1 MIVVTGATGKLGR
14 IVVEDLLTKLP
25 ADQVAVVARTPERA
39 EDLAERGVEV
49 RQGAYDD
56 PASLETAF
64 AGADKLLFVSSPDV
78 APGVRPRQHGQVVDA
93 ARTAGV
99 GHIVYTSAIGA
110 DDGALFLAD
119 HTITEAAIR
128 SSGLTYTLLRNT
140 FYTEEF
146 VNSGLAAAVE
156 AGELTAPALAHPLVT
171 ATRADLALA
180 ASAVLVGDGHDDAVY
195 ELRGPGWT
203 FPELAE
209 ALASVAGR
217 PVTFREVADDA
228 SPLAFI
234 VPLLRRREFGQP
246 TTDLEKLLGRPA
258 TGVEP
263 ALRAA
268 LGG

>member
-14 IVVEDLLTKLP
+14 IVVEDLLTRLP
-25 ADQVAVVARTPERA
+25 ADQLAVVARTPEKA
-39 EDLAERGVEV
+39 KDLAERGVEV
-49 RQGAYDD
+49 RQGDYDD
-56 PASLETAF
+56 RASLESAF
-64 AGADKLLFVSSPDV
+64 AGADKLLFVSSSEV
-78 APGVRPRQHGQVVDA
+78 TPGVRPHQHQQVVEA

-119 HTITEAAIR
+119 HTVTEAAIR
-128 SSGLTYTLLRNT
+128 ASGLTYTLLRNT

-146 VNSGLAAAVE
+146 VNPGLAAAVE
-156 AGELTAPALAHPLVT
+156 SGEVTAPAIVHPLVT

-209 ALASVAGR
+209 TLASVAGR

-234 VPLLRRREFGQP
+234 LLLLRRPEFGQP

-258 TGVEP
+258 TGIEP
-263 ALRAA
+263 AVRAA